1 MKNLN
6 VFVFGLS
13 LLFVS
18 CTGNPGSGNQEPAT
32 EAATGTEEQAGF
44 ETKKGTDLIAF
55 NNEEFYDENGEFIEE
70 KAKEAILSLMEY
82 HGYPIFPEL
91 KEKLWVSDYGTGQF
105 TKLGL
110 AAYLFVNNEKDQY
123 MLMDLFLLP
132 GQMLPE
138 HWHLDGG
145 SNPAKLEGWAIRFGE
160 SFIVGEGE
168 DNLSEFPEIVV
179 PKCHM
184 NGEVTT
190 KHVVLASIGSFTP
203 QDIVYSRHWQFGGP
217 EGAIITEVANV
228 HTDIA
233 VRHSDKAI
241 NDNFLGI

>member
-6 VFVFGLS
+6 VFVFGVS
-13 LLFVS
+13 VLLVS
-18 CTGNPGSGNQEPAT
+18 CTGNPVAEKQDPAT
-32 EAATGTEEQAGF
+32 EASPGVEKNTF
-44 ETKKGTDLIAF
+44 SETKKNADLIAF
-55 NNEEFYDENGEFIEE
+55 SNEQFYDAEGKFIED
-70 KAKEAILSLMEY
+70 KAREAILSLMEY

-160 SFIVGEGE
+160 SYIVGEGE
-168 DNLSEFPEIVV
+168 DNLSDFPEIVV
-179 PKCHM
+179 PDCHM
-184 NGEVTT
+184 GGKVTT

>member
-13 LLFVS
+13 VLIVS
-18 CTGNPGSGNQEPAT
+18 CTSNPNAEKQLVAKEASSPAKGK
-32 EAATGTEEQAGF
+32 ACCDA
-44 ETKKGTDLIAF
+44 KKDADLITF
-55 NNEEFYDENGEFIEE
+55 SNEEFYDAEGKFIEE
-70 KAKEAILSLMEY
+70 KGKEAILSLMKY

-110 AAYLFVNNEKDQY
+110 AAYMFINNETDRY

-145 SNPAKLEGWAIRFGE
+145 SNPAKLEGWVIRSGN
-160 SFIVGEGE
+160 SYIVGEGE
-168 DNLSEFPEIVV
+168 DNLSAFSEIVV
-179 PKCHM
+179 PACHM
-184 NGEVTT
+184 DGEVTT
-190 KHVVLASIGSFTP
+190 KHVVLASVGSFTP

-228 HTDIA
+228 HTDKA

>member
-1 MKNLN
+1 MKNLI
-6 VFVFGLS
+6 VFVWSLS
-13 LLFVS
+13 LFLVS
-18 CTGNPGSGNQEPAT
+18 CTGNSNAEKSDI
-32 EAATGTEEQAGF
+32 EEITISSA
-44 ETKKGTDLIAF
+44 EKKACCSTKKNADLISF
-55 NNEEFYDENGEFIEE
+55 NNEMFYDDDGNFIVE

-82 HGYPIFPEL
+82 HGYPTFPEF

-110 AAYLFVNNEKDQY
+110 AAYLFMNNEKDQY

-160 SFIVGEGE
+160 SYIVGEGE
-168 DNLSEFPEIVV
+168 DNLDEYAEIEV
-179 PKCHM
+179 PSCHM
-184 NGEVTT
+184 DGQVTT

-228 HTDIA
+228 HTDKA

>member
-6 VFVFGLS
+6 VFVWSLS
-13 LLFVS
+13 IFLVS
-18 CTGNPGSGNQEPAT
+18 CTGNPGAEQSSL
-32 EAATGTEEQAGF
+32 EEQTGSSAEKKACC
-44 ETKKGTDLIAF
+44 ETKKDNDLIAF
-55 NNEEFYDENGEFIEE
+55 SNENFYDEDGKFIEE
-70 KAKEAILSLMEY
+70 EAKEAILSLMEY
-82 HGYPIFPEL
+82 HGYPIFRGL

-110 AAYLFVNNEKDQY
+110 AAYLFMNNEKDQY

-160 SFIVGEGE
+160 SYIVGEGE
-168 DNLSEFPEIVV
+168 DNLDEYAEIEV
-179 PKCHM
+179 PSCHM
-184 NGEVTT
+184 DGQVTT

-228 HTDIA
+228 HTDKA